1 VEQSGLRRTSLLFF
15 LCGGLIHFLLFRWF
29 VWNSQPHGESADFA
43 NHPAINIAA
52 FVLPG
57 LSVAWFMSRLLRRA
71 FRVQPESAQ
80 KIVLKGGLY
89 GVLATT
95 VGLEAFY
102 FFCALGLT
110 VLDLRGQGFLMLL
123 WGVQLSFVEM
133 NGYGVVLLARA
144 VPFAFAY
151 GALGGVFI
159 QRVHERRLRGSTA
172 P

>member
-1 VEQSGLRRTSLLFF
+1 MERSGLRQMSLLFF
-15 LCGGLIHFLLFRWF
+15 LSGGLIHLLLFRWF
-29 VWNSQPHGESADFA
+29 VWNSQPHGESANFA
-43 NHPAINIAA
+43 NHAAINIAA

-57 LSVAWFMSRLLRRA
+57 LSVAWFMSRLLRRG

-80 KIVLKGGLY
+80 SIVVKGCLY

-95 VGLEAFY
+95 VGLESFY

-144 VPFAFAY
+144 VPFALAY
-151 GALGGVFI
+151 GALSGVLS
-159 QRVHERRLRGSTA
+159 QRVHERRLRSSTA